1 MSMMYSGCAFQI
13 GNYIVLIS
21 VEKLRIKSDSLKTEG
36 IVLFLRAFSLD
47 DLDDYEK
54 HFTVMNYAP
63 GVTLKQVRKQ
73 SKTFPC
79 LSLVRRSSGASF
91 VTVGYFTST

>member
-1 MSMMYSGCAFQI
+1 MMYSGCAFQI
-13 GNYIVLIS
+13 GNYILLIS
-21 VEKLRIKSDSLKTEG
+21 VEELRIKSDSLKTEG

-63 GVTLKQVRKQ
+63 GVTLKQVREQ

-79 LSLVRRSSGASF
+79 LSLVRKSSRASF
-91 VTVGYFTST
+91 VTVDYFTST